1 MWSTWEKK
9 QAVLGRS
16 QPSWL
21 TMLLVKPMSV
31 VWMRLLK
38 PHVLGTLSKFVF
50 VGIWRYFFRRL
61 SGLDKAVVSSHPPPR
76 RGRHVTCWLSHHM
89 NVPPHCAPAMKTHKM
104 LSSDSWTIYRLWI
117 PILCKGCSLKLLL
130 HGPSHDGLKL
140 KGSIEQPNQKMAKEL
155 NWGEIQMASSSLQ
168 SCSIPIAV
176 GEMWIETAL
185 PFSHQSQNGCLPV
198 KKWW

>member
-1 MWSTWEKK
+1 MGKKSKQYWAGPSPHGWPCCWWNQCLWFECVSWNLMCWE
-9 QAVLGRS
+9 LY
-16 QPSWL
+16 P
-21 TMLLVKPMSV
+21 
-31 VWMRLLK
+31 
-38 PHVLGTLSKFVF
+38 KFVF

-61 SGLDKAVVSSHPPPR
+61 SGLDKTMMSSHPPPR

-89 NVPPHCAPAMKTHKM
+89 NAPPHCAPAMKTHKM

-130 HGPSHDGLKL
+130 HGLKL

-155 NWGEIQMASSSLQ
+155 NWGEIQMASRSLQ

-176 GEMWIETAL
+176 GEMWIKIAL